1 MPRVAMPRV
10 AMQGIILALAL
21 VSISMSAVAQVLFK
35 VGMSGAAV
43 RAALADGAAL
53 GVIRAVALNPGIV
66 GGLALYGLGTVLW
79 LGVLSR
85 AELSQAYPF
94 VGLSFVLTA
103 VFGAVLFHDTLSA
116 GPIAGI
122 AAIVV
127 GVYLVGRG

>member
-1 MPRVAMPRV
+1 MHGV
-10 AMQGIILALAL
+10 ILALAL
-21 VSISMSAVAQVLFK
+21 ASICMSAVAQVLFK
-35 VGMSGAAV
+35 VGMSADGV
-43 RAALADGAAL
+43 RAALADGAAP
-53 GVIRAVALNPGIV
+53 GVVRAVALNPGII

-103 VFGAVLFHDTLSA
+103 LFGVFLFNDSLSVQR
-116 GPIAGI
+116 IAGI

-127 GVYLVGRG
+127 GVYLVGRS